1 MLRNC
6 FGKGKYIMT
15 KSQVSKIITEI
26 SYRTLH
32 SHRRAPWPAGEAPPL
47 RGTRA
52 PTRTCPLRH
61 RGRPAPPPAARKL
74 REAGG
79 EACASA
85 KLPGASNTRSGYLRL
100 VIQLPKPCW
109 GTDTPPTEAV
119 IEPRSREHFEWVD
132 GNPEVRPAPARAAG
146 SARSLPFPNG
156 LVSRAAQ
163 PGRAHPPHYLPGT
176 RSPARF
182 PGRQQP
188 RTAAED
194 RQCGDTTS
202 RDPFSALA
210 GRK

>member
-1 MLRNC
+1 
-6 FGKGKYIMT
+6 MT
-15 KSQVSKIITEI
+15 KPQVSKIITEI

-32 SHRRAPWPAGEAPPL
+32 SLRRAPLPAGEAPPL

-61 RGRPAPPPAARKL
+61 RGRPAPPPAAGKL

-79 EACASA
+79 EARASEEQ
-85 KLPGASNTRSGYLRL
+85 PGASNTRSGYLRL
-100 VIQLPKPCW
+100 VTQLPKPCW

-119 IEPRSREHFEWVD
+119 LEPRSREHPEWVD
-132 GNPEVRPAPARAAG
+132 GNPEVRPAPARAAR

-163 PGRAHPPHYLPGT
+163 PGRAHPPSLPSGHAEPCAVS
-176 RSPARF
+176 RA
-182 PGRQQP
+182 
-188 RTAAED
+188 TATSHCCRD
-194 RQCGDTTS
+194 RQCGDTTCK
-202 RDPFSALA
+202 DPFPALA

>member
-1 MLRNC
+1 MHSLRW
-6 FGKGKYIMT
+6 
-15 KSQVSKIITEI
+15 
-26 SYRTLH
+26 
-32 SHRRAPWPAGEAPPL
+32 APRPAGEAPPL

-61 RGRPAPPPAARKL
+61 RERPAPPPAAGKL

-79 EACASA
+79 EARASA
-85 KLPGASNTRSGYLRL
+85 GGSEELPGASNTRSGYLRL
-100 VIQLPKPCW
+100 VTQLPKPYW

-119 IEPRSREHFEWVD
+119 MQPRSREHPEWVD

-163 PGRAHPPHYLPGT
+163 PGRAHPPHCLPGT

-202 RDPFSALA
+202 RDPFPAIA